1 MRPVLNPSL
10 LLGGLLLGLTSCAA
24 VTGGGSTPYVV
35 FFTERSA
42 ALEPTAKQV
51 IAQAATAAKAASGQ
65 VRVLGYTDSVG
76 SAADDVALSSR
87 RAKRVSDE
95 LVADGVPAERIVQ
108 QGRGQTGSDPG
119 VESRRVDII
128 LAN

>member
-1 MRPVLNPSL
+1 MRSVLTATL
-10 LLGGLLLGLTSCAA
+10 LLTLSSCAA
-24 VTGGGSTPYVV
+24 LTGGGGTPYVV

-42 ALEPTAKQV
+42 ALEPTAKEV

-76 SAADDVALSSR
+76 SPADDVTLSR
-87 RAKRVSDE
+87 GRAKRVSDE
-95 LVADGVPAERIVQ
+95 LVADGVPPERIVQ
-108 QGRGQTGSDPG
+108 QGRGQTGTDPG

>member
-1 MRPVLNPSL
+1 ML
-10 LLGGLLLGLTSCAA
+10 
-24 VTGGGSTPYVV
+24 TGGESRPYSV

-42 ALEPTAKQV
+42 ALEPSAKEV
-51 IAQAATAAKAASGQ
+51 IASAATAAKAASGQ
-65 VRVLGYTDSVG
+65 IRVLGYTDSVG
-76 SAADDVALSSR
+76 SPADDVALSRR

-108 QGRGQTGSDPG
+108 QGRGQTGTDPG
-119 VESRRVDII
+119 IESRRVDII